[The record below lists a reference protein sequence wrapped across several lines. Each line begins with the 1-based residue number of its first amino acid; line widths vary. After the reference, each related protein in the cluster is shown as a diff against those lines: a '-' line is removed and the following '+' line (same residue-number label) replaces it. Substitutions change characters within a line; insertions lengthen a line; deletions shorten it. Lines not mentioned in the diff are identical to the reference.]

1 MPSCSSNSSNLS
13 GNVNITNIT
22 NSGARLLMTIP
33 LSGFSGGRIS
43 GPIEDT
49 DGVTAGDAIRYDA
62 VVSSVSE
69 GKYIKAQ
76 ADSPA
81 NSEVVG
87 IVEEVTPVNPVDP
100 QSGIATIVIS
110 GQINYPESKLVTA
123 THIDED
129 AGVTGSAGGNDIYF
143 LSAATAGVLQN
154 LAPVSPTQVIKPI
167 YQVAPD
173 SPWSGQVVNYIGY
186 QSGGQIVAEQTDITP
201 PGTFMMFPRYGG
213 QRNSP
218 EVGWKLFGS
227 KFNLSATN
235 GDKTYLGLYDI
246 VGNICKVT
254 TKCYINKAPTSSNV
268 GTFVNVRKDN
278 KKVLVDG
285 KIVGFNI
292 ADKVITVEWKSSN
305 FDNIEKYLT
314 EGRILNLSSGS
325 LYTLSSF
332 ERMNFELPKVD
343 STTQLNS
350 ITFNIDNKPTNFS
363 VEYYIYAPEDL
374 VKGIKGGFA
383 SNAVT
388 IPQDLTMS
396 KVKVT
401 DTIEIEN
408 STISITNLA
417 SAIETIQNS
426 IDSIGNQVHGTSQTD
441 TDNVHVKNK

>member
-13 GNVNITNIT
+13 GNVNINNIT

-186 QSGGQIVAEQTDITP
+186 QSGGQIVAEQKDITP
-201 PGTFMMFPRYGG
+201 PGTFTMLPRYGG

-218 EVGWKLFGS
+218 EVGWELYGS

-254 TKCYINKAPTSSNV
+254 TKCYINEAPTSSNV

-292 ADKVITVEWKSSN
+292 ADKTINVEWKSSN
-305 FDNIEKYLT
+305 FDNIDKYLT

>member
-13 GNVNITNIT
+13 GNVNINNIT

-186 QSGGQIVAEQTDITP
+186 
-201 PGTFMMFPRYGG
+201 
-213 QRNSP
+213 
-218 EVGWKLFGS
+218 
-227 KFNLSATN
+227 
-235 GDKTYLGLYDI
+235 
-246 VGNICKVT
+246 
-254 TKCYINKAPTSSNV
+254 
-268 GTFVNVRKDN
+268 
-278 KKVLVDG
+278 
-285 KIVGFNI
+285 
-292 ADKVITVEWKSSN
+292 
-305 FDNIEKYLT
+305 
-314 EGRILNLSSGS
+314 
-325 LYTLSSF
+325 
-332 ERMNFELPKVD
+332 
-343 STTQLNS
+343 
-350 ITFNIDNKPTNFS
+350 
-363 VEYYIYAPEDL
+363 
-374 VKGIKGGFA
+374 
-383 SNAVT
+383 
-388 IPQDLTMS
+388 
-396 KVKVT
+396 
-401 DTIEIEN
+401 
-408 STISITNLA
+408 
-417 SAIETIQNS
+417 
-426 IDSIGNQVHGTSQTD
+426 
-441 TDNVHVKNK
+441 